1 MDKSEAT
8 KINNLNKKF
17 VKELNEKLPDCN
29 ARYSYHY
36 EKGGYVHGYDGEPG
50 FDLKDTRTATL
61 KIYDQAIRIEDSNYR
76 NSFDV
81 LGPKDVKRFFSQQ
94 IKECELS
101 QRDSNNQK
109 SIYADE
115 YIKRKKE
122 FQSNLEKITQA
133 FPQPITKEEAIKDF
147 SKDKKG
153 KLSLDDSEFSH
164 LTNDMD
170 VVKVAIKSAH
180 RNYRYASEDIQNDK
194 KLAIEML
201 TEEPWSLHLISDKLK
216 NDKEIVLLAIE
227 KDLGAARFASE
238 EIQKLFQH
246 GDEVNSLKKAILHE
260 QLQKE
265 IKPKGLDFAK
275 SLSAECKQA
284 AMEQSSQVAKARPK
298 MKI

>member
-8 KINNLNKKF
+8 KVNNLNKKF

-29 ARYSYHY
+29 ARYGYHF

-61 KIYDQAIRIEDSNYR
+61 EIYGQDIRIEDSNYR

-94 IKECELS
+94 IKEHQLYISDFPQQAQENIKKLEL
-101 QRDSNNQK
+101 
-109 SIYADE
+109 
-115 YIKRKKE
+115 
-122 FQSNLEKITQA
+122 NLEKITQA

-147 SKDKKG
+147 SKNKEG

-170 VVKVAIKSAH
+170 VVKAAIKSDH
-180 RNYRYASEDIQNDK
+180 RNYRYSSEDIRNDK
-194 KLAIEML
+194 KLAIEIL
-201 TEEPWSLHLISDKLK
+201 KEEPWCLHSVSEKLQ
-216 NDKEIVLLAIE
+216 NDKEVVLVAIE

-238 EIQKLFQH
+238 EIQKLFKH

-284 AMEQSSQVAKARPK
+284 AMEQSSQIAKVKPK